1 MTVAPPRATDANV
14 MAMSGRL
21 HRDSVNDSPV
31 VEETSAVK
39 HEDLDGEI
47 HAMARGSVLHAARMA
62 VVSGLDGRLDV
73 GALYA
78 DAGVPGP

>member
-21 HRDSVNDSPV
+21 HRDSFNDSPV
-31 VEETSAVK
+31 VE
-39 HEDLDGEI
+39 EI
-47 HAMARGSVLHAARMA
+47 HAMARGSVLHAARMD